1 MERKEVNTMKKELFI
16 GTRDA
21 MIVTADRE
29 NVFEIAIA
37 YGYDKENKA
46 WIEGHYFS
54 VSGNISVQDKMDT
67 LRRAFDYWAT
77 HDYR

>member
-1 MERKEVNTMKKELFI
+1 MIKKEIII
-16 GTRDA
+16 GKRDA
-21 MIVTADRE
+21 MLVTADQE
-29 NVFEIAIA
+29 SVFEIALA
-37 YGYDKENKA
+37 YGYNEESKS

-54 VSGNISVQDKMDT
+54 VSGNISVQDKMVT

>member
-1 MERKEVNTMKKELFI
+1 MIKKEIII
-16 GTRDA
+16 GKRDA
-21 MIVTADRE
+21 MLVTADQE
-29 NVFEIAIA
+29 SVFEIALA
-37 YGYDKENKA
+37 YGYNEESKS